1 MELKLTNKTGQIQ
14 DIEVFE
20 TKDKKVSKDHV
31 RVNAGGHIVIDS
43 SKISKNELERVNKF
57 FMVEEVK
64 KSQPVS
70 FNQTKKSEGG
80 N

>member
-14 DIEVFE
+14 DIEVFG
-20 TKDKKVSKDHV
+20 TKDNKVSKDHV
-31 RVNAGGHIVIDS
+31 RVNAGSHIVVDS
-43 SKISKNELERVNKF
+43 AKISKNELERVNKF

-64 KSQPVS
+64 KAQPVS